1 MSPLTELLTSLEAI
15 ATTLPSDSTPFG
27 GLSDG
32 ELLEVPAA
40 VARIRHRLDATAAI
54 AAGEIARRSRHEL
67 GYAGLAQR
75 SGFRTPAGLLQ
86 KMTGESNREA
96 SKLVRVGV
104 MIHEAEDARR
114 AGSDSPLDGHVHGT
128 NELGKA
134 WLAPI
139 AEAVA
144 RAAISVEAAE
154 AIRVGLGEPS
164 DSVAEATLTD
174 TAARLV
180 ELAGDLNIDELT
192 IRART
197 LREDLD
203 EAGISAR
210 EAERKQRRSLRV
222 FRQSDGMTRLTWLM
236 DPESATIV
244 TQTYDQLTSP
254 RRGGPR
260 WVDEAEK
267 ARADAIV
274 ADSRTTE
281 QIASDGFLQLL
292 VIAAQAAPNSII
304 GTRRPATRVLV
315 TEQTLR
321 TGSGHGRLDGQLDAA
336 SLATIQRGM
345 CDTGILPIAFT
356 DDGQCVNVGRE
367 KRLFTDRQKIGLSAR
382 DGGCRWPGCDRPPLW
397 TEAHHID
404 EWLRDGGKTDLA
416 DGICLCRYHHMLLHD
431 NHWRITRTGAD
442 YWLIPPLSEDRS
454 QTPIAMP
461 SKSVALRDLMR
472 QQKKRTG

>member
-1 MSPLTELLTSLEAI
+1 MAC
-15 ATTLPSDSTPFG
+15 SDSRG
-27 GLSDG
+27 G
-32 ELLEVPAA
+32 
-40 VARIRHRLDATAAI
+40 
-54 AAGEIARRSRHEL
+54 
-67 GYAGLAQR
+67 
-75 SGFRTPAGLLQ
+75 
-86 KMTGESNREA
+86 
-96 SKLVRVGV
+96 
-104 MIHEAEDARR
+104 
-114 AGSDSPLDGHVHGT
+114 SPRD
-128 NELGKA
+128 
-134 WLAPI
+134 
-139 AEAVA
+139 
-144 RAAISVEAAE
+144 ISVEAAE

-180 ELAGDLNIDELT
+180 ELAADLNVDELT

-267 ARADAIV
+267 ARADTII

-345 CDTGILPIAFT
+345 CDTGILPIAFD

-367 KRLFTDRQKIGLSAR
+367 KRLFHRSPEDRIV
-382 DGGCRWPGCDRPPLW
+382 
-397 TEAHHID
+397 
-404 EWLRDGGKTDLA
+404 
-416 DGICLCRYHHMLLHD
+416 
-431 NHWRITRTGAD
+431 RTG
-442 YWLIPPLSEDRS
+442 RR
-454 QTPIAMP
+454 MP
-461 SKSVALRDLMR
+461 VARLRPSALVD
-472 QQKKRTG
+472 

>member
-180 ELAGDLNIDELT
+180 ELQVVRLIADIT

-254 RRGGPR
+254 A
-260 WVDEAEK
+260 AE
-267 ARADAIV
+267 ARAGWTRPKRRERMRS
-274 ADSRTTE
+274 SR
-281 QIASDGFLQLL
+281 
-292 VIAAQAAPNSII
+292 IAA
-304 GTRRPATRVLV
+304 RPSR
-315 TEQTLR
+315 
-321 TGSGHGRLDGQLDAA
+321 
-336 SLATIQRGM
+336 SLATDSSN
-345 CDTGILPIAFT
+345 C
-356 DDGQCVNVGRE
+356 
-367 KRLFTDRQKIGLSAR
+367 
-382 DGGCRWPGCDRPPLW
+382 W
-397 TEAHHID
+397 
-404 EWLRDGGKTDLA
+404 
-416 DGICLCRYHHMLLHD
+416 
-431 NHWRITRTGAD
+431 
-442 YWLIPPLSEDRS
+442 
-454 QTPIAMP
+454 
-461 SKSVALRDLMR
+461 
-472 QQKKRTG
+472 